1 MTTPAGYKRLDMTQ
15 LPPYKL
21 ERTRLNWSYDGP
33 FTYRNIYN
41 PYTAA
46 EDVAAELA
54 AITGSQKMTR
64 TWSTQTKS
72 IKMRRPFC
80 KYCRDRGFPL
90 KECKSHYTKSG
101 PEFGAKIT
109 CPHLLKQQCARCGEI
124 GHTPQHCQSPHWL
137 KTDPC
142 QIRPDYN
149 PGSLFQFQGF
159 LLDMLDEREM
169 KRWQIPIPPALQAA
183 HDAYVE
189 QFVKPSRVWIEMT
202 GDHTKY
208 TDDYVLCQGG
218 PQFMSFS
225 MVPRTDY
232 EIYVENHYKWMR
244 TVQFEPE
251 KPNEADEYVKGPPRK
266 VHFESEEEEWL
277 TADTPPAYVR
287 REANVMRDI
296 VHKYR
301 KPTNQTK

>member
-1 MTTPAGYKRLDMTQ
+1 MTTTTTTTPAAAARAGYKRLDMTQ

-33 FTYRNIYN
+33 YTYRNIYN
-41 PYTAA
+41 ADTAA
-46 EDVAAELA
+46 EDVAAEIA

-64 TWSTQTKS
+64 TLSTQTKS
-72 IKMRRPFC
+72 TKMRRPFC
-80 KYCRDRGFPL
+80 KYCRDRGLPL
-90 KECKSHYTKSG
+90 KECKTHYTKSD

-124 GHTPQHCQSPHWL
+124 GHTPKHCQSPHWL

-142 QIRPDYN
+142 QIRADYN

-159 LLDMLDEREM
+159 FLDKLEEREM
-169 KRWQIPIPPALQAA
+169 KRWQRPIPPALQGE

-189 QFVKPSRVWIEMT
+189 RYVKTSRVWIEMS

-218 PQFMSFS
+218 PQFTPFS
-225 MVPRTDY
+225 MVPCTEY
-232 EIYVENHYKWMR
+232 ERYVEEHYKWMR

-251 KPNEADEYVKGPPRK
+251 KLNAADEYVESPPRK
-266 VHFESEEEEWL
+266 VHFE
-277 TADTPPAYVR
+277 T
-287 REANVMRDI
+287 NVMRDI
-296 VHKYR
+296 ASKYL
-301 KPTNQTK
+301 KPK